1 MDVSERLKDIRRMGA
16 ALALAAAAAASGWGQ
31 SPADSQTGVQSLP
44 PNPPATTKFF
54 PLSEIHRGLQGVAY
68 TVFEGTKPEPMGVE
82 ILGVLHNAIGPRQ
95 DMILARLEGAK
106 PQYTGVV
113 EGMSGSPVYID
124 GKLVGAL
131 AFRIGQFSKE
141 PICGITPIQQM
152 LGVEEQSTELRAQ
165 GAEDR
170 DQGSENREQT
180 AAYGVQRTAFSTA
193 EGAVAVASPGDG
205 AGALNSSLIQPM
217 DTPLVFSGFSAA
229 ALALWKEHAPA
240 GLMPVEGIGGSESD
254 EKQPDPLVPGS
265 AVSAVLVRGDLDIA
279 ATCTVT
285 YVDPKKMLACGH
297 PITQFGPVSMPMTKA
312 DVVATLPSPAEAF
325 KIINTTETVGSITE
339 DRESAILGEFGKPA
353 RMIPVTLHVT
363 PEPGGAA
370 PGVAGAGSAG
380 GTLHFE
386 VIDQPQ
392 VTPMAVMVAV
402 YQGLMQQNGYSAQTT
417 YRVQGAVK
425 LSGYP
430 EVRLN
435 RLVAPTDTVPANL
448 AAALA
453 LGERFTKLYDNAA
466 RRTPIESV
474 DLEVAAIPRRL
485 TAELESAQASKV
497 EIHAG
502 DTVTLEATIRPW
514 HGDLRNVQIPVTLPA
529 NLPEGPVRL
538 LVSDGSTL
546 DRLLQPPQFNA
557 QPLDISATIAQLNST
572 HPSDRLYVTL
582 LAPEAQ
588 AAVDGHTL
596 TAIPLS
602 MANVLAPLKDNN
614 GMALNGESAMP
625 MASLPI
631 DAVISGMQV
640 VTLQVED
647 Q

>member
-1 MDVSERLKDIRRMGA
+1 MDVCDRLKDIRV
-16 ALALAAAAAASGWGQ
+16 ALALAIAAPTLGWGQ
-31 SPADSQTGVQSLP
+31 ASVDGQAALNLP
-44 PNPPATTKFF
+44 PNPPAVTKFF
-54 PLSEIHRGLQGVAY
+54 PLSEIHRGQQGVAY

-95 DMILARLEGAK
+95 DMILARLEGPK

-124 GKLVGAL
+124 GKLAGAL

-152 LGVEEQSTELRAQ
+152 LGVDEQDSTQSAELRAQ
-165 GAEDR
+165 GPELQEPEADAGVERAALEAPSAEAVSSP
-170 DQGSENREQT
+170 G
-180 AAYGVQRTAFSTA
+180 TA
-193 EGAVAVASPGDG
+193 EP
-205 AGALNSSLIQPM
+205 LIQPM
-217 DTPLVFSGFSAA
+217 DTPLVFSGFSAD
-229 ALALWKEHAPA
+229 ALKLWKAHAPA
-240 GLMPVEGIGGSESD
+240 GLMPVEGIGGSASD

-265 AVSAVLVRGDLDIA
+265 AVSAILVRGDLDIA

-339 DRESAILGEFGKPA
+339 DRESAIMGEFGKPA

-363 PEPGGAA
+363 REPSDSAA
-370 PGVAGAGSAG
+370 PAASGVSN
-380 GTLHFE
+380 TLHFE

-430 EVRLN
+430 EVKLN
-435 RLVAPTDTVPANL
+435 RLVAPTDTVPANI

-453 LGERFTKLYDNAA
+453 LGERFNRLYDNAA

-485 TAELESAQASKV
+485 TAEIDSAQASKV
-497 EIHAG
+497 EVHAG
-502 DTVTLEATIRPW
+502 DTVTLNATIRPW
-514 HGDLRNVQIPVTLPA
+514 HGDPRNVQIPVTLPA

-538 LVSDGSTL
+538 LVSDGTTL

-557 QPLDISATIAQLNST
+557 QPLDISATIAQLNSA
-572 HPSDRLYVTL
+572 HPSDRMYVTL

-596 TAIPLS
+596 SAIPLS

-614 GMALNGESAMP
+614 GIALNGESAMP
-625 MASLPI
+625 MASLAM
-631 DAVISGMQV
+631 DAVITGMQV

>member
-1 MDVSERLKDIRRMGA
+1 MDVYERLKDIRRMGA
-16 ALALAAAAAASGWGQ
+16 ALVLAMTAAASGWGQ
-31 SPADSQTGVQSLP
+31 TPADAQAVAQSLP
-44 PNPPATTKFF
+44 PNPPTVTKFF

-152 LGVEEQSTELRAQ
+152 LGVEEQGTELRAEGTDGSVQRSAYSVQ
-165 GAEDR
+165 GASDVSAPGE
-170 DQGSENREQT
+170 
-180 AAYGVQRTAFSTA
+180 AATV
-193 EGAVAVASPGDG
+193 
-205 AGALNSSLIQPM
+205 NSSLIQPM
-217 DTPLVFSGFSAA
+217 DTPLVFSGFSEG
-229 ALALWKEHAPA
+229 ALALWRQHAPA

-285 YVDPKKMLACGH
+285 YVDPQKMLACGH

-363 PEPGGAA
+363 REPSGAAAAAAGPGGA
-370 PGVAGAGSAG
+370 GS
-380 GTLHFE
+380 TLHFE

-430 EVRLN
+430 EVKLN

-485 TAELESAQASKV
+485 TAEIESAQASKV
-497 EIHAG
+497 EVHAG

-514 HGDLRNVQIPVTLPA
+514 HGDLHNVQIPVKLPA

-557 QPLDISATIAQLNST
+557 QPLDMAATIAQLNSA
-572 HPSDRLYVTL
+572 HPSDRMYVTL

-596 TAIPLS
+596 SGIPLS

-625 MASLPI
+625 MASLPM
-631 DAVISGMQV
+631 DAVISGLQV

>member
-1 MDVSERLKDIRRMGA
+1 MDVCDRLKDIRRVGA

-31 SPADSQTGVQSLP
+31 SPADAQSGAQNLP

-152 LGVEEQSTELRAQ
+152 LGVDGRGQ
-165 GAEDR
+165 GAELTA
-170 DQGSENREQT
+170 QGP
-180 AAYGVQRTAFSTA
+180 AA
-193 EGAVAVASPGDG
+193 EGGVERAALDVPSATAVSSPG
-205 AGALNSSLIQPM
+205 AGGPLIQPM

-229 ALALWKEHAPA
+229 ALALWREHAPA

-285 YVDPKKMLACGH
+285 YVDPKRMLACGH

-312 DVVATLPSPAEAF
+312 DVVATLPSPLEAF
-325 KIINTTETVGSITE
+325 KIINTTETIGSITE

-363 PEPGGAA
+363 PEPSGADV
-370 PGVAGAGSAG
+370 GQAGSASPG
-380 GTLHFE
+380 NTLHFD

-430 EVRLN
+430 EVKLN

-453 LGERFTKLYDNAA
+453 LGERFTRLYDNAA

-485 TAELESAQASKV
+485 TAEIEGAQANKV
-497 EIHAG
+497 EVHAG
-502 DTVTLEATIRPW
+502 DTVTLDATIRPW
-514 HGDLRNVQIPVTLPA
+514 HGDPRNVQIPVTLPA
-529 NLPEGPVRL
+529 NLPEGAVRL
-538 LVSDGSTL
+538 LVSDGSSL

-596 TAIPLS
+596 SAIPLS

-625 MASLPI
+625 MASLPM
-631 DAVISGMQV
+631 DAVISGLQV